1 MSPEVVCPVLISN
14 ANPSSGLITLTP
26 LRYKFGPVYV
36 RDWPKKLKELVC
48 EVDVK
53 TVSTDVILLL
63 MLIELVCKAA
73 ALKDDVEMTC
83 VLTKRELK
91 IFV

>member
-1 MSPEVVCPVLISN
+1 VLIEN
-14 ANPSSGLITLTP
+14 ANPFVGLITLSP
-26 LRYKFGPVYV
+26 LRYRFGPVYV

-53 TVSTDVILLL
+53 TVSTDGILLL
-63 MLIELVCKAA
+63 VVIELAFKTAA
-73 ALKDDVEMTC
+73 FKDEVEMTC